1 MHPVFVLYSPVH
13 MIAKKRRRCQGK
25 LRRRARRQG
34 TLIGASIGRDPDGV
48 GAIGSLTFFTLLVA

>member
-1 MHPVFVLYSPVH
+1 MKLLYQE
-13 MIAKKRRRCQGK
+13 KRDESSKLLPK